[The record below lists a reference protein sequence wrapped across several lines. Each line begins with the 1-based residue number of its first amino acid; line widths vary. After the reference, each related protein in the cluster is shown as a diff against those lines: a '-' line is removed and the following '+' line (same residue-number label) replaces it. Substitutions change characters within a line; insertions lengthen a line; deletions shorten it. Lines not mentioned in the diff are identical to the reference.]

1 MIKEKGISARIKR
14 EKRSSSLQSSGTNKS
29 GEREDYSL
37 LLLRTFCALST
48 FSNFDMVC
56 SIFFFFFFFF
66 FFSQTFRCAVCV
78 FCAKS
83 ERALGIGFKTLNN
96 FLREKEREKRETTQQ
111 TDRGR

>member
-66 FFSQTFRCAVCV
+66 DVRFVFR
-78 FCAKS
+78 AKS
-83 ERALGIGFKTLNN
+83 ESALGIGFKTLNN

>member
-37 LLLRTFCALST
+37 LLRTFCALST

-56 SIFFFFFFFF
+56 VIFFFF

-78 FCAKS
+78 LRKIGKS
-83 ERALGIGFKTLNN
+83 ALGIGFKTLNH